1 METATRPYAFSRKVF
16 CEGMRDGVPIALGY
30 FAVSFSLGIAARK
43 AGLTPVQGFFA
54 SLLNNASAGEYA
66 AFALIASGATYLEVA
81 IITLIA
87 NARYLLMSCALAQR
101 FAPGTPFFHRLII
114 GYDVTDELFGITIA
128 RPGWLNPFYT
138 YGAIALA
145 APAWAA
151 GTACG
156 IIAGNLLPLR
166 AVSALSVALY
176 GMFLAIIIPP
186 ARKSKVVAALV
197 AISFALSFV
206 CTYLPG
212 ISALSDGTR
221 TILRCRDSLPGQA
234 RGGQPMNNWIYIAVM
249 FAVSY
254 AIRILPLTLIRKPI
268 ENQFI
273 QSFLYYVPY
282 VTLAVMTFPAIVNAT
297 QSPIAGAAALVV
309 GIIAAWM
316 GAGLFPVSV
325 LCCAVVL
332 VLEFFLV
339 H

>member
-66 AFALIASGATYLEVA
+66 AFALIASGATYLEVT

-176 GMFLAIIIPP
+176 GMFLA
-186 ARKSKVVAALV
+186 L
-197 AISFALSFV
+197 SFALSFV

-221 TILRCRDSLPGQA
+221 TILLT
-234 RGGQPMNNWIYIAVM
+234 V
-249 FAVSY
+249 
-254 AIRILPLTLIRKPI
+254 AI
-268 ENQFI
+268 
-273 QSFLYYVPY
+273 SC
-282 VTLAVMTFPAIVNAT
+282 
-297 QSPIAGAAALVV
+297 AAA
-309 GIIAAWM
+309 I
-316 GAGLFPVSV
+316 LFPVKQ
-325 LCCAVVL
+325 
-332 VLEFFLV
+332 EEGNQ
-339 H
+339 